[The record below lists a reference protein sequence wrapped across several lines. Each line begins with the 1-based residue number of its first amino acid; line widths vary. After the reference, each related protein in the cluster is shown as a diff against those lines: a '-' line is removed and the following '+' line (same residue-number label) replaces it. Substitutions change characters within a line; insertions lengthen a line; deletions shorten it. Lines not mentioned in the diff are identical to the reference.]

1 MVMTTIA
8 RRVAR
13 CAVRGGQRAMAL
25 RAAQAA
31 PALGVQQRA
40 LFSAKSGDGSHSDF
54 QPQYHAA
61 KSTEKD
67 EILKMIESHV
77 KTYPV
82 MLYMKGT
89 PSAPQCGFSMQVVR
103 ILHAQ
108 GVSFDSVNVLDHP
121 EIREGVKEYSYVA
134 GCTGLSGGR
143 EDTDVLCLW
152 WGSGV
157 QAMADDPAAL
167 REGRVRGR
175 LRHHHG
181 HEQVR
186 RAGRAA
192 GGIQEEL
199 DTRRAAWGIKLGNE
213 SRLRKV
219 KV

>member
-1 MVMTTIA
+1 MVMNTIV

-13 CAVRGGQRAMAL
+13 SAARGSQRVAFAVQRA
-25 RAAQAA
+25 AA
-31 PALGVQQRA
+31 PALVVAAQQPRF
-40 LFSAKSGDGSHSDF
+40 FSAKPGDDDDSHSDF

-121 EIREGVKEYSYVA
+121 EIRDGVKEYSQWPTIPQLYVNGEFVG
-134 GCTGLSGGR
+134 GCDIITDMSKSG
-143 EDTDVLCLW
+143 ELAELL
-152 WGSGV
+152 
-157 QAMADDPAAL
+157 ADF
-167 REGRVRGR
+167 
-175 LRHHHG
+175 
-181 HEQVR
+181 
-186 RAGRAA
+186 
-192 GGIQEEL
+192 
-199 DTRRAAWGIKLGNE
+199 KKN
-213 SRLRKV
+213 
-219 KV
+219 